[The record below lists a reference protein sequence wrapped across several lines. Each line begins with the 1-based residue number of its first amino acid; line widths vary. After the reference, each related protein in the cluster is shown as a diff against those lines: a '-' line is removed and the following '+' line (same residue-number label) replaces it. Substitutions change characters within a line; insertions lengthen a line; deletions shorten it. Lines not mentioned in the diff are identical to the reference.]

1 MSNKVQDI
9 GKRNHAHCFL
19 DNISNIKNFDPN
31 NIKKDEKSNKILY
44 LLHWICEDQR
54 FKICKN
60 Q

>member
-31 NIKKDEKSNKILY
+31 NIKKDEKSNKNIVFTTLD
-44 LLHWICEDQR
+44 LR
-54 FKICKN
+54 GSKI
-60 Q
+60 